1 MFRRINLW
9 RLRRAL
15 LILCGALIAISV
27 LMFLNLQIS
36 ETNHGTVEIINGQA
50 DTAALAVPLAVFV
63 IGAVGLFAVLSWK
76 PREQ

>member
-15 LILCGALIAISV
+15 LIVCGALIAVAV
-27 LMFLNLQIS
+27 LMFFNLQIS
-36 ETNHGTVEIINGQA
+36 ETNHGTTELINGQA

-63 IGAVGLFAVLSWK
+63 IGAAGLFAVLSWK
-76 PREQ
+76 PRQR